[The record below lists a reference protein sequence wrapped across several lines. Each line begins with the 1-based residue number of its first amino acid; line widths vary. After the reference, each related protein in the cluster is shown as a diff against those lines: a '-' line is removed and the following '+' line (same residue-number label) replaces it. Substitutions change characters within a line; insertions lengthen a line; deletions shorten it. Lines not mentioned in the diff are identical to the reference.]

1 MDASNSGGGG
11 CGDSSA
17 QAEVKSVVSL
27 SPSGRTRDICSNIIM
42 VQFTK
47 PRTKPKQTSQCTP
60 PASFL
65 YDWAVGWRSIVR
77 LQNTNLL
84 MRPTTKFL
92 ISRLIDSSTI
102 HAITDTAVDILVV
115 EVVFSWAGRSVYY
128 YSAVVMMA
136 TQQQQTFQ
144 CSDLLS
150 WTLPGLKSQR

>member
-1 MDASNSGGGG
+1 MKSQYSSAPVSGGTTAGY
-11 CGDSSA
+11 
-17 QAEVKSVVSL
+17 
-27 SPSGRTRDICSNIIM
+27 ICSNIIM

-65 YDWAVGWRSIVR
+65 YHWAVGWRSIVR

-102 HAITDTAVDILVV
+102 HTITGTAVDILVV

-128 YSAVVMMA
+128 SAVMMA